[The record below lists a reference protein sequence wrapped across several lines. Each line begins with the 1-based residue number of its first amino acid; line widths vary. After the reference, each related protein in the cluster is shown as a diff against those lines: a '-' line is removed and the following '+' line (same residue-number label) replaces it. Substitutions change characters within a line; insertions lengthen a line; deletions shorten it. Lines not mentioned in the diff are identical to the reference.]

1 MSDYGLLIEKL
12 RTIATDP
19 ENKKKISSERIR
31 KKFEKAYPGLAEKI
45 MHGTDLNL
53 VDRILELKKI
63 IKMSETSQYQLPAEI
78 QNIPD
83 IQKTYIKKFGSN
95 SLDYIR
101 EDKIT
106 FFFGCTKMPILYDN
120 VLEIYEE
127 HLELDTE
134 GFYDKK
140 HPFKNW
146 NSFCR
151 LCIVEYDRIKFM
163 ERRIWDIYD
172 MHLKYYKNA
181 YFKFKGK
188 EIGDRETSFPR
199 NFPRIH
205 LLEQKSREFY
215 SIHKKLLNN
224 VSFKSKKLGASSA
237 KPRGSIDWKK
247 TIQLQAQGQNA
258 RFVSRQ
264 NLRNF
269 VTPENKL
276 FIISAHWIIR
286 KADQLLENP
295 NIIYQDREVLSVIK
309 FKMQKI
315 INDFPFSE
323 VPRYVK
329 KENLGNEYDEKIDKL
344 VRETNER
351 ISNGKIQNG
360 AYKQLLRWIDEV
372 RNNVG
377 LRTTIGKTQND
388 SIVLLSLRDID
399 TLYEIWILFEM
410 IHQIF
415 IKRNP
420 YFVRD
425 ADGLI
430 TEIRIDWNGKNVEM
444 FYDKLITE
452 EETLSG
458 IAAKPDY
465 LFKSNGKTI
474 AVFDAKNYSNN
485 PEYKGAN
492 AKSEMQEK
500 VSGYMMTLQCL
511 LGLVILPHTEWGR
524 ESKKFPI
531 WGGKEAEF
539 GLHLLVPNEEH
550 NEDDNKNPQKI
561 REIISMLDRVIS
573 NPE

>member
-1 MSDYGLLIEKL
+1 LSEYGLLIEKL
-12 RTIATDP
+12 RAIAIDP
-19 ENKKKISSERIR
+19 ENQKKISSKRIR
-31 KKFEKAYPGLAEKI
+31 KRFETAYPGLAEKI
-45 MHGTDLNL
+45 MEGTDLNL
-53 VDRILELKKI
+53 VDRIQELKK
-63 IKMSETSQYQLPAEI
+63 TRDFPEI
-78 QNIPD
+78 PEIE
-83 IQKTYIKKFGSN
+83 KEFIKKFS
-95 SLDYIR
+95 STTLKYTKDDR
-101 EDKIT
+101 IT
-106 FFFGCTKMPILYDN
+106 FFHGSTRMPISYDN
-120 VLEIYEE
+120 VFEIYEE
-127 HLELDTE
+127 HQKLDTE
-134 GFYDKK
+134 SFEGEK

-146 NSFCR
+146 SSFCR
-151 LCIVEYDRIKFM
+151 LCIVEYDRVKFM
-163 ERRIWDIYD
+163 ERRIWEIYD

-181 YFKFKGK
+181 YFKFKEK
-188 EIGDRETSFPR
+188 EIGERETSFPR

-224 VSFKSKKLGASSA
+224 VSFKSKKLGTSSA

-247 TIQLQAQGQNA
+247 TIQMQAQGQNT

-264 NLRNF
+264 NLKDF

-315 INDFPFSE
+315 INDFPFSQ
-323 VPRYVK
+323 VPQHVK
-329 KENLGNEYDEKIDKL
+329 KENLGNEYDEKIDML

-360 AYKQLLRWIDEV
+360 VYKKLLRWIDEV

-415 IKRNP
+415 IEREP
-420 YFVRD
+420 QFIRD
-425 ADGLI
+425 PDGLI
-430 TEIRIDWNGKNVEM
+430 KIIRINWNGKNVELI
-444 FYDKLITE
+444 YDQQI
-452 EETLSG
+452 ETPSG
-458 IAAKPDY
+458 IAAAPDY
-465 LFKSNGKTI
+465 LFSSNGKNV
-474 AVFDAKNYSNN
+474 AVFDAKNYNNN
-485 PEYKGAN
+485 PEYTRGN
-492 AKSEMQEK
+492 AKSDMQEK
-500 VSGYMMTLQCL
+500 VSGYMMTLECL
-511 LGLVILPHTEWGR
+511 LGLVILPHDKWGR
-524 ESKKFPI
+524 DSKKFSVF
-531 WGGKEAEF
+531 GKEAEF
-539 GLHLLVPNEEH
+539 GLHLLVPDEEH
-550 NEDDNKNPQKI
+550 NDDDDKNPKKI
-561 REIISMLDRVIS
+561 REIVSMLDRVIS